1 MSTVL
6 LTPLVVARP
15 REALM
20 VLGATISGRWLI
32 GLLEF
37 WIISRF
43 LPLRAEAMSLRLVTA
58 NFF

>member
-1 MSTVL
+1 M
-6 LTPLVVARP
+6 LTLLVVARP

-20 VLGATISGRWLI
+20 VLVLGATISGRWLI